1 MALSK
6 LKKLFGA
13 QDMTQGEPWKNLVRF
28 SLPLLIG
35 NFAQQLYSTVDSM
48 VVGKFVG
55 DNALAAVGASG
66 PIINL
71 LLVLLMGISTG
82 AGIMV
87 SQYFGA
93 HDRENLSRTIGNCIT
108 LTIIASVVIM
118 SVGIATTYPILAALN
133 TPPEIIAD
141 THTYLIIIYYGMFG
155 MAFYNIISGIL
166 RGLGDSISPLIYLL
180 IACALNVWLDLQ
192 FVIGFGWGVAG
203 VAWAT
208 IIAQAISGAL
218 CLIQLCRMRD
228 LVDINRHMLKLD
240 RTTALRIGKLG
251 LPAGITQAIFS
262 MAMIIVQQLTNSFG
276 AFVITCSTV
285 VTRVDGFAMMP
296 NFTFGM
302 AMTTYAGQ
310 NVGARRPDRVVEG
323 TREGLKLG
331 LLVSTICTA
340 GILVFG
346 RALFGLFT
354 NTPEV
359 IDTSMR
365 MMTIISVGYIAFSVS
380 QVLSGVMRGAGD
392 TMTPM
397 WISLFTTVVLRVP
410 IAYGLAYITRSP
422 ELPNGSYDSLY
433 YSLLISWVMTTV
445 ITAVFFKRGKWR
457 KKAEAMFKE

>member
-228 LVDINRHMLKLD
+228 VVDINRHMLKLD

>member
-6 LKKLFGA
+6 LRNLFGA

-87 SQYFGA
+87 SQYYGA
-93 HDRENLSRTIGNCIT
+93 HDRENLSRTVGNCIT
-108 LTIIASVVIM
+108 LTIIAAAVIM
-118 SVGIATTYPILAALN
+118 IVGISTTYPILAALN
-133 TPPEIIAD
+133 TPSEIIAD
-141 THTYLIIIYYGMFG
+141 THTYLIIIYYGMLG
-155 MAFYNIISGIL
+155 MSFYNIISGIL

-180 IACALNVWLDLQ
+180 VACALNVWLDLQ

-218 CLIQLCRMRD
+218 CLIQLCRMRN
-228 LVDINRHMLKLD
+228 VVTINRHMLKLE
-240 RTTALRIGKLG
+240 RTTALRIGQLG

-285 VTRVDGFAMMP
+285 VMRVDGFAMMP

-310 NVGARRPDRVVEG
+310 NVGARRPDRVVAG

-340 GILVFG
+340 GIMIFG

-354 NTPEV
+354 NTTDV
-359 IDTSMR
+359 INTSMR
-365 MMTIISVGYIAFSVS
+365 MMSIIAVGYIAFSVS

-410 IAYGLAYITRSP
+410 IAYGLAYLTRSP

-445 ITAVFFKRGKWR
+445 ITAIFFKRGKWR
-457 KKAEAMFKE
+457 KKAEAMFKG